1 MADHKVLDRFRV
13 PTGKTRIDLED
24 WDTDETGPFAGPEG
38 KERAQAEIDGD
49 VERIDSLQERLYA
62 ARSSGLLVVLQ
73 AMDTGGKDGTVRK
86 VFGPLNAQGVT
97 VTSFKKPTPEELAH
111 DYLWRIHQAAPGRG
125 DIAVFNRSHYEDV
138 LVVRVHEWVSKETIE
153 RRYGEIN
160 AFEAL
165 LHHSGIKVL
174 KIFLHIS
181 KKEQKQR
188 LEERLADPDKH
199 WKFNPDDLSERKLWK
214 EYRQAYEIALA
225 RCSTPHAPWFVVPA
239 DRKWF
244 RNWLVAKLVRRAL
257 EDLKP
262 EFPPSPKGFAKIRI
276 PD

>member
-1 MADHKVLDRFRV
+1 MADHPVLDRFRV
-13 PTGKTRIDLED
+13 PTGKSRIDLGD
-24 WDTDETGPFAGPEG
+24 WDTSETGPFAGPEG
-38 KERAQAEIDGD
+38 KERALAELDGD

-62 ARSSGLLVVLQ
+62 ARRAGLLVVLQ

-97 VTSFKKPTPEELAH
+97 VTSFKKPTPEELDH
-111 DYLWRIHQAAPGRG
+111 DYLWRVHKAAPGRG

-138 LVVRVHEWVSKETIE
+138 LVVRVHGWASKETIE

-165 LHHSGIKVL
+165 LHHSGIKIL

-188 LEERLADPDKH
+188 LQDRLADPDKH
-199 WKFNPDDLSERKLWK
+199 WKFNPGDLSERKLWK
-214 EYRQAYEIALA
+214 DYRQAYEIALA
-225 RCSTPHAPWFVVPA
+225 RCSTTHAPWFVVPA

-257 EDLKP
+257 EELKP
-262 EFPPSPKGFAKIRI
+262 EFPPAPKGFAKIRI